1 MERAS
6 AHRESLRS
14 VWYPTLSV
22 FCFSRQY
29 DPTVC
34 QMVFFV
40 IIFSNHLLYAEE
52 EIAAI
57 DSDVLRM
64 MYGLWE
70 DSGFVKDP
78 NRTERAAWIVC
89 DSANT

>member
-1 MERAS
+1 
-6 AHRESLRS
+6 
-14 VWYPTLSV
+14 
-22 FCFSRQY
+22 
-29 DPTVC
+29 
-34 QMVFFV
+34 MVFFV